1 MDSPVGAFYNSS
13 TSLVAADFTY
23 TDLLQDLGP
32 GQTAPFEI
40 IVNAPIVYLTT
51 PFVNLRST

>member
-23 TDLLQDLGP
+23 ADLQDLGP

-40 IVNAPIVYLTT
+40 IVNAPFVYLT
-51 PFVNLRST
+51 NAIC